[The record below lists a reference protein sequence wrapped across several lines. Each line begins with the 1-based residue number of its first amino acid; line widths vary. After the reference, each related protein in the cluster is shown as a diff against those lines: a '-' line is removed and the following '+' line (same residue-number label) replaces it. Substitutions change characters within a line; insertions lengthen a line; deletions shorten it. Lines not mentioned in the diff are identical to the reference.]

1 MMLARKLVP
10 KWWPLDTTYSS
21 INEIPGET
29 ISKDMVAVGNTFSI
43 WKTDENILVESALAI
58 SMHRQAHEIRDMELV
73 LINSSDLNNNGLN
86 YEQTE
91 GDTIILEQVENHYDV
106 LNVYHK
112 ELGILADVIFNAIKE
127 DKMKIVYRDDM
138 LKLLDFKISTGILS
152 KESLA
157 KGIQK
162 QLTRI
167 NM

>member
-1 MMLARKLVP
+1 MMLARKFVP
-10 KWWPLDTTYSS
+10 KWWPLETTYSS

-43 WKTDENILVESALAI
+43 WKTDENIFVESALAI
-58 SMHRQAHEIRDMELV
+58 SMNRQATEIKDMELV
-73 LINSSDLNNNGLN
+73 LINSSDLIDNGLN
-86 YEQTE
+86 YQHSE
-91 GDTIILEQVENHYDV
+91 GDTIILEQVKNHYDV

-127 DKMKIVYRDDM
+127 DNIKIVYRDDM
-138 LKLLDFKISTGILS
+138 LQLLNLKISKGILS
-152 KESLA
+152 KESLN

-162 QLTRI
+162 QLARI